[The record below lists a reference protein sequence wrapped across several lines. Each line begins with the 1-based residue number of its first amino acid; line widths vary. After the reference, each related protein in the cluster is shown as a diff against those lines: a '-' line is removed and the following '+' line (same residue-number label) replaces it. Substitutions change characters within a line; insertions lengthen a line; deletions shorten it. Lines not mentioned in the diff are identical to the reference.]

1 MIDIPAIQ
9 SALGEFG
16 IDGWLLYD
24 FRGSNVLAQRMLG
37 LALSDVGSR
46 RYAYCIPA
54 QGEPRKLV
62 HRIEDGAL
70 DDLPGSK
77 TVYLRGR
84 NLKRGSADCWPAIK
98 SVAMEYSPRNAIP
111 YVSASTPAPSSW

>member
-9 SALGEFG
+9 SALREFG

-24 FRGSNVLAQRMLG
+24 FRGSNVLAQRVLG
-37 LALSDVGSR
+37 LAPSDVGSR

-62 HRIEDGAL
+62 HRI
-70 DDLPGSK
+70 
-77 TVYLRGR
+77 
-84 NLKRGSADCWPAIK
+84 
-98 SVAMEYSPRNAIP
+98 
-111 YVSASTPAPSSW
+111 